1 MKYLLNIQKVLLE
14 DDSKVVSYSLII
26 ALWFMLIIFSIL
38 VLRLD
43 KLKIVLKFIILF
55 FKKSNSD
62 NDLNNF

>member
-62 NDLNNF
+62 KDLNNF

>member
-26 ALWFMLIIFSIL
+26 ALWFILIIFSIL

-62 NDLNNF
+62 KDLDNF

>member
-26 ALWFMLIIFSIL
+26 ALWFILIIFSIL

-62 NDLNNF
+62 KDLNNF

>member
-26 ALWFMLIIFSIL
+26 ALWFILIVFSIL

-62 NDLNNF
+62 KDLNDF

>member
-26 ALWFMLIIFSIL
+26 ALWFILIIFSIL

-55 FKKSNSD
+55 FKKSNNKD
-62 NDLNNF
+62 DLKDF